1 MQHWRSAPDKQAP
14 DSIEA
19 IIRILPRQYLRV
31 LSEPSVA
38 TFAQELGNAGWGTVY
53 VQLLG
58 WIIVFALLGLL
69 VVLIASLVLG
79 IIGNLNFT
87 VLATTFGLIISL
99 ALFIPTLLLIGI
111 ALTHLIARAFGGHGT
126 FLVQLY
132 ASLLFQIPLSAIA
145 SLLMLIPT
153 AGILLGILF
162 GFGAFIYGMVLQIYA
177 VIAVHRVDARAAVAA
192 VFVPATIALILTWSF
207 AVWWH
212 GW

>member
-1 MQHWRSAPDKQAP
+1 MQQWQPAPDKQVP

-19 IIRILPRQYLRV
+19 IVRILPRQYLRV
-31 LSEPSVA
+31 LSKPSVA

-58 WIIVFALLGLL
+58 WIIVFAMLGLL

-79 IIGNLNFT
+79 IMGNLNFS
-87 VLATTFGLIISL
+87 LLGPTFSLIISL
-99 ALFIPTLLLIGI
+99 ALFVPTLLLIGT
-111 ALTHLIARAFGGHGT
+111 ALTHLIARAFGGQGT

-153 AGILLGILF
+153 AGILLGVLF
-162 GFGAFIYGMVLQIYA
+162 AFGAFIYGMVLQIYA
-177 VIAVHRVDARAAVAA
+177 VIAVQRVDARTAVAA
-192 VFVPATIALILTWSF
+192 VFIPATIALILTWSF
-207 AVWWH
+207 AVWWL

>member
-1 MQHWRSAPDKQAP
+1 MQHWRSASDKQAP

-19 IIRILPRQYLRV
+19 IVRILPRQYLRV
-31 LSEPSVA
+31 LSKPSVA
-38 TFAQELGNAGWGTVY
+38 TFAQELGNAGWDIVY

-58 WIIVFALLGLL
+58 WIIVFALLALL
-69 VVLIASLVLG
+69 VILIASLVLG
-79 IIGNLNFT
+79 IVGNLNFT

-99 ALFIPTLLLIGI
+99 ALFIPTLLLIGT

-153 AGILLGILF
+153 VGILLGILF
-162 GFGAFIYGMVLQIYA
+162 AFGAFIYGMVLQVYA
-177 VIAVHRVDARAAVAA
+177 VMAVHRVDARTAVAA
-192 VFVPATIALILTWSF
+192 VFIPATIALILTWSF

>member
-1 MQHWRSAPDKQAP
+1 MQHWQSAIDKQAP

-19 IIRILPRQYLRV
+19 IVRILPRQYLRV
-31 LSEPSVA
+31 LSKPSVA
-38 TFAQELGNAGWGTVY
+38 TFAQELGNAGWGIVY

-58 WIIVFALLGLL
+58 WIVAFALLGLL
-69 VVLIASLVLG
+69 VILIASLVLG
-79 IIGNLNFT
+79 IVGNLNFT

-99 ALFIPTLLLIGI
+99 ALFIPTLLLIGTV
-111 ALTHLIARAFGGHGT
+111 LTHLIARAFGGHGT

-132 ASLLFQIPLSAIA
+132 ASLLFQMPLSAIA

-153 AGILLGILF
+153 AGILLGIVF
-162 GFGAFIYGMVLQIYA
+162 AFGAFIYGMVLQLYA
-177 VIAVHRVDARAAVAA
+177 VIAVHRLNARTAVAA
-192 VFVPATIALILTWSF
+192 VFIPATIALILTWSF

>member
-1 MQHWRSAPDKQAP
+1 MQRCRSAPDKQAP

-19 IIRILPRQYLRV
+19 IVRILPRQYLRV
-31 LSEPSVA
+31 LSKPSVA
-38 TFAQELGNAGWGTVY
+38 TFAQELGNAGSGAVY

-99 ALFIPTLLLIGI
+99 ALFIPTLLLIET

-145 SLLMLIPT
+145 SFLMLIPT

-162 GFGAFIYGMVLQIYA
+162 AFGAFIYGMVLQIYA